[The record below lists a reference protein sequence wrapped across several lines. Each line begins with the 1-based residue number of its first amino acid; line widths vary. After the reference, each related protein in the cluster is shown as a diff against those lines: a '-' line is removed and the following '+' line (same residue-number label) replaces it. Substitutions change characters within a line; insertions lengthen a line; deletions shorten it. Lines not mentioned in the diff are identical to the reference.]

1 MVSYYFCILI
11 AECVRRNEDTKDAT
25 DKSIQEC
32 LSKWFTGAKDMNGG
46 RVKRKTPDIIEVLL
60 SEEM

>member
-1 MVSYYFCILI
+1 MVSYYFRILI
-11 AECVRRNEDTKDAT
+11 AETVRRNEDTKDAT

-46 RVKRKTPDIIEVLL
+46 GSRGRHQTL
-60 SEEM
+60 